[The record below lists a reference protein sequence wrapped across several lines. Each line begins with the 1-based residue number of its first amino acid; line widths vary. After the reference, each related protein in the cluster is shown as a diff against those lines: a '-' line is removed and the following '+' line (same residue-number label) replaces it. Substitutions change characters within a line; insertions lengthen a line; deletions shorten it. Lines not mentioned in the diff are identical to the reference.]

1 MADAA
6 WQQLLERVR
15 ADIPDLLQEFL
26 RELGDHEGYT
36 EGDVPQE
43 DLERTALQAFDLFLD
58 RLANQGEAE
67 VWPDFPRA
75 LGRRRARQGLR
86 IDQFTEAVRINFRLI
101 WRALDRAA
109 HPDLVDELVA
119 NGERV
124 LTVVERYATEVQRSF
139 LDETQLMA
147 QFHRSA
153 RERALSRLFSGHAD
167 ADELGSIAELLG
179 IRRHEVYEMFA
190 LESAGLTEQDRK
202 RMADS
207 AAYSYE
213 DGELTFLFRPRRGIA
228 DWTVSHPDADG
239 AYLSRIDGIGKLAH
253 AAVVARRLA
262 EVRTRPGPFT
272 LKDGF
277 HRLIATGARDGL
289 AGFEHELIG
298 PFAEVPAEEQN
309 RFAVTV
315 HAFMR
320 SGSIQQAADVLFV
333 HRNTVFKRMRAFAAV
348 TGLDVRIPRD
358 AAIAFLLLP
367 EPTGVQINTER

>member
-58 RLANQGEAE
+58 RLAHQGEEE

-124 LTVVERYATEVQRSF
+124 LTVVERYATEVQRAF

-179 IRRHEVYEMFA
+179 IRRHEVHEMFA

-207 AAYSYE
+207 GAYSYE
-213 DGELTFLFRPRRGIA
+213 DGDLTFLFRARRGIA
-228 DWTVSHPDADG
+228 DWTVSNPDVDG
-239 AYLSRIDGIGKLAH
+239 VYLSRMDGIGELAH
-253 AAVVARRLA
+253 AAAVARRLT
-262 EVRTRPGPFT
+262 EVRTGPGPFT

-298 PFAEVPAEEQN
+298 PLAEASDEERD

-315 HAFMR
+315 HAFMQ
-320 SGSIQQAADVLFV
+320 SGSIQQAADALFV
-333 HRNTVFKRMRAFAAV
+333 HRNTIFKRMRAFEDL

-367 EPTGVQINTER
+367 EPTGVQINTGR